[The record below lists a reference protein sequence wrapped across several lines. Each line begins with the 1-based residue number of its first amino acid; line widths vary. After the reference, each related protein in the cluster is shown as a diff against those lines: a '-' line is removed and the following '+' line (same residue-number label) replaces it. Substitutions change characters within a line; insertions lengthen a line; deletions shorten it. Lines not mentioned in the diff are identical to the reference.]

1 MLKEIE
7 SERSKLLEDRARM
20 EIAKTLQSKNA
31 DDSVLSRV
39 EVDAAVKYAEVKKHS
54 SEKNFSVIGGLSF
67 NLSNNE
73 FGTKFFSWRKFSVC
87 SFKAEA
93 MKDIGVEKNS

>member
-7 SERSKLLEDRARM
+7 TERSKLLEDRARM

-31 DDSVLSRV
+31 DDSVLSRA

-54 SEKNFSVIGGLSF
+54 PEKNFSVIGGLSF
-67 NLSNNE
+67 NLWNNE
-73 FGTKFFSWRKFSVC
+73 FEMKFFSLSNFLVC
-87 SFKAEA
+87 SFKAE
-93 MKDIGVEKNS
+93 IIFNFQVEKKT

>member
-39 EVDAAVKYAEVKKHS
+39 EVDAAIRYAEV
-54 SEKNFSVIGGLSF
+54 
-67 NLSNNE
+67 
-73 FGTKFFSWRKFSVC
+73 
-87 SFKAEA
+87 
-93 MKDIGVEKNS
+93 